1 MDPYTLLPP
10 TDVVEM
16 KDEEVEA
23 ADRCPNFKYVC
34 MTVLEIGNY
43 LNTGTR
49 NKNAVGYKLETL
61 LKTGDT
67 KSPFRKGAPRSFH
80 ASQGVLSP
88 ASHRC
93 GLGWLVQG

>member
-1 MDPYTLLPP
+1 MVEEVDPYDLLPP
-10 TDVVEM
+10 TAIAEM
-16 KDEEVEA
+16 KEEEVEQ

-49 NKNAVGYKLETL
+49 NKNAVGYKMETL

-67 KSPFRKGAPRSFH
+67 KSPFRKVRFAD
-80 ASQGVLSP
+80 
-88 ASHRC
+88 
-93 GLGWLVQG
+93 